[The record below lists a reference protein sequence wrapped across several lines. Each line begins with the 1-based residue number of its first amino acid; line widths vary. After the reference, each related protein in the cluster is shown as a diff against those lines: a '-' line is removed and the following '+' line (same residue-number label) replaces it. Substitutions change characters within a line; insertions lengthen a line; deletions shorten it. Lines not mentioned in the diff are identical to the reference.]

1 MIPKLVAVG
10 VAALN
15 AAYVESAGGSLAHP
29 ERFGLACRGALMTAN
44 QRSPG
49 DQILTDGIVDLK
61 GRRVSGLGI
70 GSAPILSAS
79 AVEVKFGTPLQ
90 EQEKQA
96 GRHLVEGTID
106 RLSGMTHVVVR
117 SGKAPEMVL
126 IEMRLECRT
135 TPWAGH

>member
-15 AAYVESAGGSLAHP
+15 AAYVESAGGSLANP
-29 ERFGLACRGALMTAN
+29 ERFGLACRGAMMTAN
-44 QRSPG
+44 HRSPG
-49 DQILTDGIVDLK
+49 DQILADGIVDLK

-79 AVEVKFGTPLQ
+79 AIEVKFGTPLQ
-90 EQEKQA
+90 EKQA
-96 GRHLVEGTID
+96 GHHLVEGTID
-106 RLSGMTHVVVR
+106 RLSGVTHVVVR